1 MARWKYFQEVDN
13 MKFIVNLLN
22 PYNRIRELQEENI
35 RMKEELISL
44 RDENGSLW
52 DMLEEIK
59 EAENDAIESLAV
71 FSSKP
76 IGEA

>member
-1 MARWKYFQEVDN
+1 

-22 PYNRIRELQEENI
+22 PYNRIRELQEENTKM
-35 RMKEELISL
+35 REELISL

>member
-1 MARWKYFQEVDN
+1 

>member
-1 MARWKYFQEVDN
+1 

-35 RMKEELISL
+35 KMREELISL